1 MAKRTHVLRTH
12 KLTLHNRAWQQM
24 NQIFKT
30 ITVQCV
36 HHSLEL
42 YCLQSV
48 APLINGLVDDLL
60 VKTLPAGAH
69 SVLGIVQVGNWNAI
83 CDTRSATELPRQH
96 SRPDL
101 SPGCC

>member
-69 SVLGIVQVGNWNAI
+69 SVLEIVQVGNWNAV
-83 CDTRSATELPRQH
+83 ELPRQH

-101 SPGCC
+101 SPGCWAAVQTVR